1 MSQVSPVP
9 TGGGRWRCLYP
20 HSGVTH
26 RCPRCP
32 RCPPGVTGV
41 PLSPQAV
48 AAWRCLYPHS
58 GVTHRCHTQVS
69 QTGVPGA
76 PQVSQVSPCP
86 RRRWPHGGACTH
98 TQVSLIGVTDR
109 CPPGITG
116 VRRRQPRRRACTHTQ
131 VSQVPPRCHRCP
143 PVPAGGG
150 RVEVPRS
157 VTAVLGQDVVL
168 PCRYRAQEQ
177 EQVVQVTWLKRGP
190 GAAPAEVAVLN
201 PQHGEHVQEPF
212 AGRVLRHGHGDLG
225 DGAIVLRNAVQGDE
239 GDYECHLIT
248 FPMGSFEGRLTLR
261 VLVPP
266 LPILNPGPPL
276 EEGQG
281 RTLAASCTAEGSPVP
296 SVRWETEVRGTNATR
311 RSAHA
316 RSASVTSEFFLVP
329 GRSMNGKSLT
339 CVVAHP
345 GLRHEK
351 RITHLLSVAYLS
363 DVSVLGHTAEWQEGM
378 EGAALTCLG
387 DGNPPPTYNWT
398 RVDAPLPAGVRVK
411 GDTLLFQRPL
421 AVADAG
427 DYVCRVSNRVAAKEA
442 RANVSIRG
450 RATEDT
456 VRRVD
461 LVSASVVVVGVIAA
475 VLLCVLVIVVVVMT
489 LYHKRKTQRI
499 SEKYEEELTL
509 TRENSIRRLH
519 SSHSSDPRA
528 QLEETLQLRT
538 ESRQGSLRGDSL
550 RGDSLRG
557 TSICSAMSEEPEG
570 RSYSTLSTVREIETQ
585 TDVPVVSAVPAV
597 PPPPAPG
604 GKEPKEE
611 EEEGG
616 GGGDPI
622 KAAMTHFVQENGM
635 LQAKPSSNGIYI
647 NGRGHLV

>member
-1 MSQVSPVP
+1 C
-9 TGGGRWRCLYP
+9 R
-20 HSGVTH
+20 SGV
-26 RCPRCP
+26 
-32 RCPPGVTGV
+32 
-41 PLSPQAV
+41 
-48 AAWRCLYPHS
+48 
-58 GVTHRCHTQVS
+58 
-69 QTGVPGA
+69 
-76 PQVSQVSPCP
+76 
-86 RRRWPHGGACTH
+86 
-98 TQVSLIGVTDR
+98 
-109 CPPGITG
+109 
-116 VRRRQPRRRACTHTQ
+116 
-131 VSQVPPRCHRCP
+131 
-143 PVPAGGG
+143 
-150 RVEVPRS
+150 VEVERS

-190 GAAPAEVAVLN
+190 AGRSAEVAVLN
-201 PQHGEHVQEPF
+201 RQHGEHVQEPY
-212 AGRVLRHGHGDLG
+212 AGRVLRRADGALE

-248 FPMGSFEGRLTLR
+248 FPLGSFEGRLTLK

-363 DVSVLGHTAEWQEGM
+363 DASVLGHTEEWQEGM
-378 EGAALTCLG
+378 EGATLTCLG

-398 RVDAPLPAGVRVK
+398 RLNAPLPAGVRVK
-411 GDTLLFQRPL
+411 GDTLVFQRPL
-421 AVADAG
+421 ATDDAG
-427 DYVCRVSNRVAAKEA
+427 DYICRVSNRVAAKEA
-442 RANVSIRG
+442 RANISIKG
-450 RATEDT
+450 RVADNE
-456 VRRVD
+456 VRKVD

-475 VLLCVLVIVVVVMT
+475 VLLCVLVVVVVVMT
-489 LYHKRKTQRI
+489 LYHKRKTKRI

-519 SSHSSDPRA
+519 SSHSTDTRTQVAGAWLVGCPR
-528 QLEETLQLRT
+528 E
-538 ESRQGSLRGDSL
+538 GVMG
-550 RGDSLRG
+550 
-557 TSICSAMSEEPEG
+557 EEPEG

-585 TDVPVVSAVPAV
+585 TEVPAA
-597 PPPPAPG
+597 PLLPAPA

-611 EEEGG
+611 EEDGG
-616 GGGDPI
+616 SGGDDPI
-622 KAAMTHFVQENGM
+622 KQAMTHFVQENGM
-635 LQAKPSSNGIYI
+635 LQAKPTTNGIYI

>member
-1 MSQVSPVP
+1 MAPRGMRP
-9 TGGGRWRCLYP
+9 GTPFLLLLLLLAATGCGA
-20 HSGVTH
+20 GV
-26 RCPRCP
+26 
-32 RCPPGVTGV
+32 
-41 PLSPQAV
+41 
-48 AAWRCLYPHS
+48 
-58 GVTHRCHTQVS
+58 
-69 QTGVPGA
+69 
-76 PQVSQVSPCP
+76 
-86 RRRWPHGGACTH
+86 
-98 TQVSLIGVTDR
+98 
-109 CPPGITG
+109 
-116 VRRRQPRRRACTHTQ
+116 
-131 VSQVPPRCHRCP
+131 
-143 PVPAGGG
+143 
-150 RVEVPRS
+150 VEVERS

-190 GAAPAEVAVLN
+190 GGGSAEVAVLN
-201 PQHGEHVQEPF
+201 RQHGEHVQEPY
-212 AGRVLRHGHGDLG
+212 AGRVLRRAGGALE

-248 FPMGSFEGRLTLR
+248 FPLGSFEGRLTLK

-363 DVSVLGHTAEWQEGM
+363 DASVLGHTEEWQEGM
-378 EGAALTCLG
+378 EGAVLTCLG

-398 RVDAPLPAGVRVK
+398 RLNAPLPAGVRVK
-411 GDTLLFQRPL
+411 GDTLVFQRPL
-421 AVADAG
+421 AAADAG

-442 RANVSIRG
+442 RANVSIKG
-450 RATEDT
+450 RAADNE
-456 VRRVD
+456 VRKVD
-461 LVSASVVVVGVIAA
+461 LVSASVVVVGVIAT

-489 LYHKRKTQRI
+489 LYHKRKTKRI

-519 SSHSSDPRA
+519 SSHSTDTRT
-528 QLEETLQLRT
+528 QLEETLQLRA
-538 ESRQGSLRGDSL
+538 ESRQGSLRGDSLRGDSL

-585 TDVPVVSAVPAV
+585 TEVPAV
-597 PPPPAPG
+597 PLLPALA

-611 EEEGG
+611 EEDGG
-616 GGGDPI
+616 GGGDDPI
-622 KAAMTHFVQENGM
+622 KQAMTHFVQENGM
-635 LQAKPSSNGIYI
+635 LQAKPTTNGIYI

>member
-1 MSQVSPVP
+1 
-9 TGGGRWRCLYP
+9 
-20 HSGVTH
+20 
-26 RCPRCP
+26 
-32 RCPPGVTGV
+32 
-41 PLSPQAV
+41 AV
-48 AAWRCLYPHS
+48 A
-58 GVTHRCHTQVS
+58 
-69 QTGVPGA
+69 
-76 PQVSQVSPCP
+76 
-86 RRRWPHGGACTH
+86 
-98 TQVSLIGVTDR
+98 
-109 CPPGITG
+109 
-116 VRRRQPRRRACTHTQ
+116 
-131 VSQVPPRCHRCP
+131 
-143 PVPAGGG
+143 PA
-150 RVEVPRS
+150 
-157 VTAVLGQDVVL
+157 
-168 PCRYRAQEQ
+168 
-177 EQVVQVTWLKRGP
+177 
-190 GAAPAEVAVLN
+190 
-201 PQHGEHVQEPF
+201 
-212 AGRVLRHGHGDLG
+212 
-225 DGAIVLRNAVQGDE
+225 
-239 GDYECHLIT
+239 
-248 FPMGSFEGRLTLR
+248 
-261 VLVPP
+261 VPP

-363 DVSVLGHTAEWQEGM
+363 DASVLGHTAEWQEGM

-398 RVDAPLPAGVRVK
+398 RVDAPLPAGVRAK

-421 AVADAG
+421 AAADAG

-450 RATEDT
+450 RATGGHRGRLPGLGAALGSCVRLCVRLAARWSVCPSVRSFARPIRPS
-456 VRRVD
+456 VRRPVP
-461 LVSASVVVVGVIAA
+461 LSA
-475 VLLCVLVIVVVVMT
+475 
-489 LYHKRKTQRI
+489 RP
-499 SEKYEEELTL
+499 EEELTL

-519 SSHSSDPRA
+519 SSHGSDPRA

-550 RGDSLRG
+550 RGGSLRGGSLRG

-585 TDVPVVSAVPAV
+585 TDVVPVVAVVPAAA
-597 PPPPAPG
+597 PAPG

-622 KAAMTHFVQENGM
+622 KQAMTHFVQENGM
-635 LQAKPSSNGIYI
+635 LQAKP
-647 NGRGHLV
+647 

>member
-1 MSQVSPVP
+1 MD
-9 TGGGRWRCLYP
+9 
-20 HSGVTH
+20 
-26 RCPRCP
+26 PRGM
-32 RCPPGVTGV
+32 R
-41 PLSPQAV
+41 
-48 AAWRCLYPHS
+48 
-58 GVTHRCHTQVS
+58 
-69 QTGVPGA
+69 PGA
-76 PQVSQVSPCP
+76 PVLLL
-86 RRRWPHGGACTH
+86 TF
-98 TQVSLIGVTDR
+98 LLGVT
-109 CPPGITG
+109 
-116 VRRRQPRRRACTHTQ
+116 
-131 VSQVPPRCHRCP
+131 
-143 PVPAGGG
+143 GGG

-190 GAAPAEVAVLN
+190 GAGAEVAVLN

-212 AGRVLRHGHGDLG
+212 AGRVLRHGHGGLEDG
-225 DGAIVLRNAVQGDE
+225 DILLRNAVQGDE

-248 FPMGSFEGRLTLR
+248 FPMGNFEGRLTLR

-363 DVSVLGHTAEWQEGM
+363 DASVLGHTAEWQEGM

-398 RVDAPLPAGVRVK
+398 RVDAPLPAGVRAK

-450 RATEDT
+450 RATEDP

-557 TSICSAMSEEPEG
+557 DSLRGDSLRGTSICSAMSEEPEG

-585 TDVPVVSAVPAV
+585 TDVPVVPVVSA

-622 KAAMTHFVQENGM
+622 KQAMTHFVQENGM

>member
-1 MSQVSPVP
+1 ME
-9 TGGGRWRCLYP
+9 
-20 HSGVTH
+20 
-26 RCPRCP
+26 PR
-32 RCPPGVTGV
+32 GM
-41 PLSPQAV
+41 
-48 AAWRCLYPHS
+48 
-58 GVTHRCHTQVS
+58 
-69 QTGVPGA
+69 PGA
-76 PQVSQVSPCP
+76 PVLLL
-86 RRRWPHGGACTH
+86 GFLLA
-98 TQVSLIGVTDR
+98 VT
-109 CPPGITG
+109 
-116 VRRRQPRRRACTHTQ
+116 
-131 VSQVPPRCHRCP
+131 
-143 PVPAGGG
+143 GGG

-177 EQVVQVTWLKRGP
+177 EQVVQVTWLKRGGA

-212 AGRVLRHGHGDLG
+212 VGRVLRHGHGDLG

-248 FPMGSFEGRLTLR
+248 FPMGNFEGRLTLR

-351 RITHLLSVAYLS
+351 RITHQLSVAYLS
-363 DVSVLGHTAEWQEGM
+363 DASVLGHTAEWQEGM

-557 TSICSAMSEEPEG
+557 DSLRGDSLRGTSICSAMSEEPEG

-585 TDVPVVSAVPAV
+585 TDVPVVVPAVPAV
-597 PPPPAPG
+597 PPPPG

-611 EEEGG
+611 EEEGGG

>member
-1 MSQVSPVP
+1 MGD
-9 TGGGRWRCLYP
+9 TGSTGKSIEATGIENCEHWGC
-20 HSGVTH
+20 HG
-26 RCPRCP
+26 
-32 RCPPGVTGV
+32 GVTGSPTGSTGSV
-41 PLSPQAV
+41 HALSA
-48 AAWRCLYPHS
+48 
-58 GVTHRCHTQVS
+58 
-69 QTGVPGA
+69 GA
-76 PQVSQVSPCP
+76 
-86 RRRWPHGGACTH
+86 
-98 TQVSLIGVTDR
+98 
-109 CPPGITG
+109 
-116 VRRRQPRRRACTHTQ
+116 
-131 VSQVPPRCHRCP
+131 
-143 PVPAGGG
+143 G

-177 EQVVQVTWLKRGP
+177 EQVVQVTWLKRGA

-201 PQHGEHVQEPF
+201 PQHGEHVQEAF
-212 AGRVLRHGHGDLG
+212 AGRVLRHGHGDLE

-261 VLVPP
+261 VLGVHALSAGAGRVEVPRSVTAVLGQDVV
-266 LPILNPGPPL
+266 LPCRYRAQEQEQVVQVTWLKRGAGAAPAEVAVLNPQHGEHVQEAFAGRVLRHGHGDL
-276 EEGQG
+276 EDGAIVLRNAVQGDEGDYECHLITFPMGSFEGRLTLRVLDMRRRGHEGHGDMGVWAAGDKGHGGHETQG
-281 RTLAASCTAEGSPVP
+281 TGEIGDIGDAGDTEGVVGTGHMWDMEGKGDTMGVGDGTLRMGGH
-296 SVRWETEVRGTNATR
+296 RGHGTM
-311 RSAHA
+311 

-363 DVSVLGHTAEWQEGM
+363 DASVLGHTAEWQEGM
-378 EGAALTCLG
+378 EGAALTCLFG
-387 DGNPPPTYNWT
+387 VPPDP
-398 RVDAPLPAGVRVK
+398 VGCPPMFGVPPDPFGVPA
-411 GDTLLFQRPL
+411 
-421 AVADAG
+421 
-427 DYVCRVSNRVAAKEA
+427 
-442 RANVSIRG
+442 
-450 RATEDT
+450 EDP

-499 SEKYEEELTL
+499 SEKYC
-509 TRENSIRRLH
+509 S
-519 SSHSSDPRA
+519 
-528 QLEETLQLRT
+528 LEETLQLRT
-538 ESRQGSLRGDSL
+538 ESRQGSIRGDSLRGDSLRGDSL

-557 TSICSAMSEEPEG
+557 TSICSAM
-570 RSYSTLSTVREIETQ
+570 
-585 TDVPVVSAVPAV
+585 
-597 PPPPAPG
+597 
-604 GKEPKEE
+604 PKEE

-622 KAAMTHFVQENGM
+622 KQAMTHFVQENGM